1 MDKRLNQCERLRLI
15 MEENSL
21 KQKDLAEAMGIS
33 NSYTSQLLNKPYVR
47 LSPPKAILL
56 EKKYGYNA
64 DWILNGNE
72 PKMISEDQLTSKEM
86 QRIIISQLNTLN
98 NSQIESVWAF
108 IQLLNNNKN

>member
-1 MDKRLNQCERLRLI
+1 MCAYHRQ
-15 MEENSL
+15 
-21 KQKDLAEAMGIS
+21 KQFYSK
-33 NSYTSQLLNKPYVR
+33 
-47 LSPPKAILL
+47 
-56 EKKYGYNA
+56 KKYGYNA